1 MIKRRV
7 TQRDVARVA
16 KVSQAA
22 VSRVMGKHGYVA
34 DDVRERIEKAAFGLG
49 YRPDPVAR
57 SLITGRSNIVAIIV
71 GNIVNPFFPVV
82 LDALTEALRS
92 SGKEVLLFNIV
103 QGQSLDD
110 LILDVLNY
118 KVNGIILTT
127 ATLESSV
134 QDVRETLDV
143 PIVFFHRYADSS
155 GLPGVA
161 CDNYAGGYQ
170 AARLLLDANRRRLA
184 YVGGNRNSSPDRDR
198 RRGFLDGMLA
208 AGVEPVSI
216 LDGTF
221 TYGWGWKATID
232 LFQSDK
238 SIDGLFCG
246 DDAIAFGA
254 MDALRYKL
262 GLSVPRQVSVVGFDD
277 VPQASWAAYGLTTIR
292 QPIERMIERT
302 IDLLEKPASA
312 VSAIE
317 FIPGEMVMRSTVSAA
332 PDPISAFKENSK

>member
-1 MIKRRV
+1 MKRRV

-34 DDVRERIEKAAFGLG
+34 DDVRQRIEKAAFALG

-71 GNIVNPFFPVV
+71 GNIVNPFFPII

-92 SGKEVLLFNIV
+92 SGKEVLLFNIA
-103 QGQSLDD
+103 QGQSLDE

-127 ATLESSV
+127 ATLESRLQGV
-134 QDVRETLDV
+134 CDRLDV
-143 PIVFFHRYADSS
+143 PIILFHRYADSA

-161 CDNYAGGYQ
+161 CDNRAGGYQ
-170 AARLLLDANRRRLA
+170 AARLLLEANRRRLA
-184 YVGGNRNSSPDRDR
+184 YVGGSRNSSPDRDR
-198 RRGFLDGMLA
+198 RQGFLDCMHA
-208 AGVEPVSI
+208 AGVEPVCI

-232 LFQSDK
+232 LFQSDQK
-238 SIDGLFCG
+238 IDGLFCG

-277 VPQASWAAYGLTTIR
+277 VPQASWAAYELTTIR

-302 IDLLEKPASA
+302 IGLLEEPLSA
-312 VSAIE
+312 ASAIE
-317 FIPGEMVMRSTVSAA
+317 FIPGEVVMRATVSVVSDAVGA
-332 PDPISAFKENSK
+332 LKNAE